1 MQKIESCEI
10 AGGTMFDLDTT
21 EETGAITAL
30 GRSLGM
36 DVLFPLVKTSEQQR
50 ELPSAARH
58 ALFDSGLTI
67 PVSTEFGGG
76 GVPRCAAQ
84 MAAIEALSYGDA
96 GLTLASAWSGAAAT
110 LIGQLGSPAQ
120 QAALLP
126 RFATEVNAQGAV
138 ALYEGHGRAPSES
151 TTTLTATGSDTW
163 KLRGTKLAVPS
174 ADTSDP
180 IIVIAVKADGSLCAV
195 VVTPNTPGVTIS
207 EPDLGIALDAT
218 RMCAVQFDCDVTNDA
233 ILSGPSA
240 NEIHLAVS
248 HVRLIVAAAALG
260 SAQRSIDYAAKYAN
274 ERIAFGKP
282 ISAFQGVSFLLAE
295 AAIRIGAAR
304 VEMHEVA
311 DRIDDGD
318 ADNIEQRTTN
328 AVNYITS
335 VGAQATRDA
344 MQVLGGHGFITDHPV
359 EIWYRSTAALAA
371 LDFDPMCSAFEP
383 SL

>member
-1 MQKIESCEI
+1 
-10 AGGTMFDLDTT
+10 MFDLDTT
-21 EETGAITAL
+21 EETEAITSLGRAL
-30 GRSLGM
+30 GM
-36 DVLFPLVKTSEQQR
+36 EVLFGLAKTAEQQC
-50 ELPSAARH
+50 ELPGAARQ

-67 PVSTEFGGG
+67 PVDVEFGGG

-96 GLTLASAWSGAAAT
+96 ALTLASAWSGAAAT
-110 LIGQLGSPAQ
+110 LIRRLGSPAQ
-120 QAALLP
+120 QAASLP
-126 RFATEVNAQGAV
+126 RFAADVHANGSV

-151 TTTLTATGSDTW
+151 ATTLSSINQISPGNARW
-163 KLRGTKLAVPS
+163 KLTGTKLAVPN
-174 ADTSDP
+174 AAASDQ
-180 IIVIAVKADGSLCAV
+180 IVVIAAKNDGTLAAV
-195 VVTPNTPGVTIS
+195 IVTPVTPGVTIS
-207 EPDLGIALDAT
+207 EPDQGIALNAT
-218 RMCAVQFDCDVTNDA
+218 RMCTVHLDCDITDDA
-233 ILSGPSA
+233 ILGSGDAQSFQ
-240 NEIHLAVS
+240 LAVS

-260 SAQRSIDYAAKYAN
+260 CAQRSVDYAAKYAN

-304 VEMHEVA
+304 IEMHEVA

-318 ADNIEQRTTN
+318 AANIEQHTTN

-335 VGAQATRDA
+335 VAAQATRDA

-359 EIWYRSTAALAA
+359 EIWYRTTAALAT
-371 LDFDPMCSAFEP
+371 LDFDPLCSAFEP